1 MHVRYWMLALM
12 AAGLLALA
20 GCNDS
25 SAPDESPET
34 DEQGEAFE
42 AAEDPMEAAQEDAA
56 PPAEADHNGV
66 ATDDTARAEEEA
78 VAQPVAS
85 HANEDNEDHPGL
97 AIYRSGTAPSCR
109 SCHDRGIAGA
119 PVTGQE
125 ADWADRSRDLD
136 ELLDAT
142 LRGKGAMPAY
152 RGRADEDD
160 LIKAIEYM
168 LSTLEDA

>member
-1 MHVRYWMLALM
+1 MHVRYWMLALI

-20 GCNDS
+20 GCNES
-25 SAPDESPET
+25 SGPET
-34 DEQGEAFE
+34 PETGEEEGFE
-42 AAEDPMEAAQEDAA
+42 PAEDPMEAARDDE
-56 PPAEADHNGV
+56 PASEADHNGV
-66 ATDDTARAEEEA
+66 AADEPAQDANQATAE
-78 VAQPVAS
+78 PVAS
-85 HANEDNEDHPGL
+85 HGEQANEDHPGL

-109 SCHDRGIAGA
+109 SCHERGIAGA
-119 PVTGQE
+119 PVTGQQ
-125 ADWADRSRDLD
+125 ADWADRSRDID

-152 RGRADEDD
+152 RGRADEQD

>member
-1 MHVRYWMLALM
+1 MHVRYWMLVII
-12 AAGLLALA
+12 AAGLLALS

-25 SAPDESPET
+25 SAPETPET
-34 DEQGEAFE
+34 DETGDQEAHFE
-42 AAEDPMEAAQEDAA
+42 PAEDPME
-56 PPAEADHNGV
+56 G
-66 ATDDTARAEEEA
+66 AREEA
-78 VAQPVAS
+78 ATEEGNNSVSTDEATSADEEAEAQPVADQTEQG
-85 HANEDNEDHPGL
+85 NEDPPGL

-119 PVTGQE
+119 PVLGQE
-125 ADWADRSRDLD
+125 ADWADRSRDID

-152 RGRADEDD
+152 RGRADEDE

-168 LSTLEDA
+168 LSTLDNA